1 MNQILK
7 TNRNI
12 DIVFCIDGTGS
23 MTPCLESV
31 KRNAL
36 HFQTLFAE
44 EMTKRNTDIDSMR
57 VKVIVFI
64 DYHDDKE
71 EAMQMSRFYELPT
84 DMEEFKS
91 LMDSIVAGGG
101 GDSPENGL
109 EALYFAMKSDFT
121 TGPKDRQI
129 IVLFS
134 DADALP
140 LLERKEEFVYP
151 MDMVDE
157 EGLTNLWA
165 CITQD
170 SSIKLRD
177 KNKRLLLFAPDDSK
191 YKELASKFERCI
203 FEPVNMA
210 EGLGDIDFSD
220 IISLI
225 AASASSK

>member
-1 MNQILK
+1 MKQLLK
-7 TNRNI
+7 TKRNV

-23 MTPCLESV
+23 MTPCLDSV

-36 HFQTLFAE
+36 NFQTQFAE
-44 EMTKRNTDIDSMR
+44 EMTKINSDIDSMR
-57 VKVIVFI
+57 IKIIVFR

-71 EAMQMSRFYELPT
+71 ESMQISRFYELPT

-91 LMDSIVAGGG
+91 HMDSIVANGG

-109 EALYFAMKSDFT
+109 EALYYAMKSDFT

-129 IVLFS
+129 VVLFS

-140 LLERKEEFVYP
+140 LLQRKEEIGYP
-151 MDMVDE
+151 KDMVDE
-157 EGLTNLWA
+157 NGLINLWA

-177 KNKRLLLFAPDDSK
+177 KNKRLLIFAPDDTK
-191 YKELASKFERCI
+191 YKKLASEFERCI

-210 EGLGDIDFSD
+210 EGLGEINFKD
-220 IISLI
+220 IIKLI
-225 AASASSK
+225 AASASSN